1 MKKIIITHPIATTTI
16 EKLNLKTIEE
26 KYSLEEEKAYY
37 QEINNQAI
45 LYVPDIG
52 AKQIPDEENDPS
64 IKRLEDLLV
73 RFQADILIVGSNA
86 VPSCVLTSWRQA
98 VGNHKDLM
106 VIRRGVDTRA
116 IAVSTARKLNIK
128 IGNLP
133 GINSPYVAQHL
144 LKYLELEKA
153 EIYSKIAIIGVGNIG
168 KVIVNQALKYNLKTY
183 LFSPSLRDKNQRN
196 SYLQSKGI
204 NPDSVICSNSIA
216 EVMEN
221 ATHAAIA
228 IPGQDKEGN
237 PQADLITER
246 EIKSLKLPSRIVSAS
261 VPRIFSQT
269 ALTLMNDLAQQ
280 GNMFVR
286 IDTGQRRAEEFKP
299 LYPHLKFAHNEA
311 FASPEC
317 QEALDIAMFDLIKTT
332 FPQAVKW

>member
-1 MKKIIITHPIATTTI
+1 MKKIIISHPIATTTI

-86 VPSCVLTSWRQA
+86 VPSWVLTSWRQA

-128 IGNLP
+128 VGNLP

-168 KVIVNQALKYNLKTY
+168 KVIVNQALKHNLKTY

-196 SYLQSKGI
+196 SYLQNKGI
-204 NPDSVICSNSIA
+204 NPDSVICSDSIA

-221 ATHAAIA
+221 ATHGAIA

-286 IDTGQRRAEEFKP
+286 IDTAQRRAEEFKP